1 MSSAENPPSAAAIP
15 WTYRWAV
22 LALLSVS
29 LFANYYLFDS
39 LGMVADVVMREHKLS
54 EVDYGLLSGA
64 YNIAGALALLVEP
77 EASVL
82 HGAVLT
88 ADGGV
93 RHGVL

>member
-1 MSSAENPPSAAAIP
+1 MTQATI
-15 WTYRWAV
+15 
-22 LALLSVS
+22 LARLVTNETL
-29 LFANYYLFDS
+29 AQKI
-39 LGMVADVVMREHKLS
+39 ADALS
-54 EVDYGLLSGA
+54 ELFEPEELAASAFEMPEADALPTSVPRPQRQEHFREGA
-64 YNIAGALALLVEP
+64 MGTLALLVEP